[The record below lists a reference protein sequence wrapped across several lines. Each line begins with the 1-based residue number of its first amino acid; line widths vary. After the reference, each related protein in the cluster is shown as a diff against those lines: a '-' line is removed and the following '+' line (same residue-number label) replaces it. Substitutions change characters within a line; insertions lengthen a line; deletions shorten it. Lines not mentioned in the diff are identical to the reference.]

1 MDEKTKQEKIN
12 EMADKMKFVFD
23 VLGTKKDINRMIL
36 NDKELRDFLLERI
49 EFYRL
54 FVPRTS
60 NTNLMLSA
68 ISFIFSCFVFSSI
81 YFTFHVITTASSL
94 FILSIQ

>member
-12 EMADKMKFVFD
+12 DMADNIKYVFD
-23 VLGTKKDINRMIL
+23 VLGTKSDINRMIL

-54 FVPRTS
+54 FAEYKMEKKGDFDNKEVE
-60 NTNLMLSA
+60 
-68 ISFIFSCFVFSSI
+68 
-81 YFTFHVITTASSL
+81 
-94 FILSIQ
+94 Q

>member
-54 FVPRTS
+54 FAEYKMEKKGDFDNKEVE
-60 NTNLMLSA
+60 
-68 ISFIFSCFVFSSI
+68 
-81 YFTFHVITTASSL
+81 
-94 FILSIQ
+94 Q

>member
-12 EMADKMKFVFD
+12 DMADKIKFVFD

-36 NDKELRDFLLERI
+36 HDKELRGFLLERI

-54 FVPRTS
+54 FAEYKMEKKGDFDNKEVE
-60 NTNLMLSA
+60 
-68 ISFIFSCFVFSSI
+68 
-81 YFTFHVITTASSL
+81 
-94 FILSIQ
+94 Q

>member
-12 EMADKMKFVFD
+12 EMADNIKYVFD
-23 VLGTKKDINRMIL
+23 VLGTKSDINRMIL

-54 FVPRTS
+54 FAEYKMEKKGDFDDEKKEVE
-60 NTNLMLSA
+60 
-68 ISFIFSCFVFSSI
+68 
-81 YFTFHVITTASSL
+81 
-94 FILSIQ
+94 Q

>member
-12 EMADKMKFVFD
+12 EMADNIKYVFD
-23 VLGTKKDINRMIL
+23 VLGTKSDINRMIL

-54 FVPRTS
+54 FAEYKMEKKGDFDNKEVE
-60 NTNLMLSA
+60 
-68 ISFIFSCFVFSSI
+68 
-81 YFTFHVITTASSL
+81 
-94 FILSIQ
+94 Q

>member
-12 EMADKMKFVFD
+12 EMGDKMKYVFD

-54 FVPRTS
+54 FAEYKMEKKGDFDD
-60 NTNLMLSA
+60 NKEA
-68 ISFIFSCFVFSSI
+68 E
-81 YFTFHVITTASSL
+81 
-94 FILSIQ
+94 Q

>member
-12 EMADKMKFVFD
+12 EMADKIKYVFD
-23 VLGTKKDINRMIL
+23 VLGTKSEITRMIL

-54 FVPRTS
+54 FAEYKMEKKGDFNDNEEVK
-60 NTNLMLSA
+60 
-68 ISFIFSCFVFSSI
+68 
-81 YFTFHVITTASSL
+81 
-94 FILSIQ
+94 Q